1 MKVKDLIS
9 TLQTYDE
16 NDIVVFQNENSMYAD
31 YVAGCRKGELRSF
44 YGADKQVV
52 VITSD
57 GQAGAV

>member
-1 MKVKDLIS
+1 MRVGDLIN
-9 TLQTYDE
+9 TLSRYDE